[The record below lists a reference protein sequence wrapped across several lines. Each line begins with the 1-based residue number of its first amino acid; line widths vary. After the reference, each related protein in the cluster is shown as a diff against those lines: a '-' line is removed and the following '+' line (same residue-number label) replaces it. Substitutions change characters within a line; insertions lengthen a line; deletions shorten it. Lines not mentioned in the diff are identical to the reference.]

1 METAA
6 FGQNCSRECR
16 SRRRKVCAGH
26 REYAED
32 RSLLSFLE
40 ESKGQNQ
47 GLENIYRVKR
57 D

>member
-6 FGQNCSRECR
+6 FGQNCSGECR
-16 SRRRKVCAGH
+16 PRRRKACAGH
-26 REYAED
+26 RENVQD
-32 RSLLSFLE
+32 RSLLSFLD

-47 GLENIYRVKR
+47 GLENICRVKG